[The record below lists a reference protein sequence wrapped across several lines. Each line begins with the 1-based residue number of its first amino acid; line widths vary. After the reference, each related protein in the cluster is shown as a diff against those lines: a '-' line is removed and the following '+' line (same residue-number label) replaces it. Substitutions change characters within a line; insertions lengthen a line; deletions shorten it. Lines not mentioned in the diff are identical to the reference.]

1 MLEHKSMLEHK
12 RILEEKLKTTWY
24 FYLHILV
31 IILGLVLPILIPKR
45 KLVYL
50 LIFILVILF
59 HWILLGGECILTYLE
74 RVQLKKFKITLKESF
89 FYKMFKKYF
98 DLKLNKLQ
106 VDMFPIFLNLYMISV
121 CIFRLYF

>member
-31 IILGLVLPILIPKR
+31 IILGFVLPILIPKR
-45 KLVYL
+45 NLVYL
-50 LIFILVILF
+50 LILILVILF
-59 HWILLGGECILTYLE
+59 HWILLGGECIFTYLE
-74 RVQLKKFKITLKESF
+74 RVQLKKFKITLEDSF
-89 FYKMFKKYF
+89 FYKLFKKYF
-98 DLKLNKLQ
+98 NLKLNKLQ
-106 VDMFPIFLNLYMISV
+106 VDMFPIFLTLYMISV